1 MNGLTPKQEKAIA
14 ALISEPTILLAAEK
28 TGASE
33 ATIHRWLRDESFN
46 KAYKESRRALIS
58 QTISSLQQTTNQAV
72 NTLREVMG
80 NGDAPASSRVQ
91 AARTILEMAFKAYEM
106 EDLAARV
113 EELET
118 YISEV
123 KNGA

>member
-1 MNGLTPKQEKAIA
+1 MSGLTPKQEKAIS
-14 ALISEPTILLAAEK
+14 ALLTEPTILLAADK
-28 TGASE
+28 VGSSE
-33 ATIHRWLRDESFN
+33 ATIHRWLRDEAFN
-46 KAYKESRRALIS
+46 KAYKEARRALIS

-80 NGDAPASSRVQ
+80 NVEAPASSRVQ
-91 AARTILEMAFKAYEM
+91 ASRTILEMAFKAYEM

-113 EELET
+113 EELEA
-118 YISEV
+118 YIAEV

>member
-1 MNGLTPKQEKAIA
+1 MSELTPKQEKAIA

-28 TGASE
+28 IGSSE
-33 ATIHRWLRDESFN
+33 ATLHRWLRDDTFN
-46 KAYKESRRALIS
+46 KAYKETRRALIS
-58 QTISSLQQTTNQAV
+58 QTISSLQQTTNEAV
-72 NTLREVMG
+72 HTLREVMG

-106 EDLAARV
+106 EDLAQRV
-113 EELET
+113 EEMEA
-118 YISEV
+118 YIQEV